1 MGRGHYTILL
11 FQQLYDIIIQSVNM
25 KGRWKLNNAIES
37 TILEPVVESEKEHVE
52 GYVSLDIM
60 KSLSI
65 IFVIAYHTGA
75 VNNNFITLPGANTY
89 FNYFITTLLATCVP
103 MFFFVNGF
111 LLLNKPLNIKSL
123 INKVCRMMFIYFFWG
138 IITYPVVYYVKGTPF
153 TFDSIWADFM
163 ISKTGYT
170 NHLWFLS
177 AMVGIYILYPL
188 IKSVFDNQ
196 REVFNYFLIGI
207 FIMSFGTRFLSQIFD
222 VVNYNTTGELDWGV
236 TKFILSFNKFSSSYG
251 FAMVY
256 FMLGGVVYK
265 YKDYKMKRWISLSV
279 VIVSMMISL
288 SYGTMM
294 SLASN
299 ELYDV
304 VWSGYDIV
312 PTITMVIGLFYFFNS
327 FNYTNNGFSKLSI
340 IIGRNSLGIYLLHNI
355 IILTTRPIYM
365 EMWDDNNFMIRYLYI
380 LLVLMITLS
389 ITLVLKK
396 IPFINNI
403 IKM

>member
-1 MGRGHYTILL
+1 MNNVIEN
-11 FQQLYDIIIQSVNM
+11 ISVETV
-25 KGRWKLNNAIES
+25 I
-37 TILEPVVESEKEHVE
+37 ESEKEHVR

-75 VNNNFITLPGANTY
+75 INNNFITLPGTNTY
-89 FNYFITTLLATCVP
+89 INYFITTLLATCVP

-111 LLLNKPLNIKSL
+111 LLLNKPIDLKKHVSKIG
-123 INKVCRMMFIYFFWG
+123 RMIFLYFLWG
-138 IITYPVVYYVKGTPF
+138 IITYPIVYYVKGVPF
-153 TFDSIWADFM
+153 TTESIWADFM
-163 ISKTGYT
+163 ASKTGYT

-196 REVFNYFLIGI
+196 RSVFNYFLIGV
-207 FIMSFGTRFLSQIFD
+207 FIMSFGTRFISQLFD
-222 VVNYNTTGELDWGV
+222 IINYNTTGELDWGM

-256 FMLGGVVYK
+256 FMLGGIVYK
-265 YKDYKMKRWISLSV
+265 YKDYKMKRWISLSIT
-279 VIVSMMISL
+279 VISMLLSL

-304 VWSGYDIV
+304 VWSGYDII

-327 FNYTNNGFSKLSI
+327 FKYTNTPFTKLSI
-340 IIGRNSLGIYLLHNI
+340 LIGRNSLGIYLLHNI

-365 EMWDDNNFMIRYLYI
+365 EMWNANNFLIRYLYI
-380 LLVLMITLS
+380 VLVLLITLL
-389 ITLVLKK
+389 ITLFIKK
-396 IPFINNI
+396 IPFVNNI